1 MRLGCLFQTNRLEKT
16 VRVRKTLLPKAARG
30 GPPLLAPNG
39 AAHPQLSTASIAPLG
54 STATRHW
61 RVSQRSARLM
71 QTEHPIPT
79 WPSLYNF
86 LIEIEPI
93 AGKPPVQPSGHY
105 LYNAN
110 GQGLLNIESER
121 LLISWPADIYRFT
134 LYWTLVFYTPAFFIC
149 GLYAFLNLTFTQ
161 QSRVRRFLR
170 LAPSK
175 YTAVPTRSD
184 MPLKAVRNM
193 LSPDAP
199 NAGYM
204 PGRSRAK
211 HNERRSRL
219 TFSIIVAFTFAVC
232 AVGGAVVGS
241 AVTGYVMAGLFKVA
255 RYNMST

>member
-1 MRLGCLFQTNRLEKT
+1 
-16 VRVRKTLLPKAARG
+16 
-30 GPPLLAPNG
+30 
-39 AAHPQLSTASIAPLG
+39 
-54 STATRHW
+54 
-61 RVSQRSARLM
+61 M
-71 QTEHPIPT
+71 QAEHPVPP

-110 GQGLLNIESER
+110 
-121 LLISWPADIYRFT
+121 DIYHFT
-134 LYWTLVFYTPAFFIC
+134 LYWTLVFYTPGFLIC

-161 QSRVRRFLR
+161 HSRVRRFLC

-184 MPLKAVRNM
+184 IPLKAIRNT
-193 LSPDAP
+193 LSPDPHSA
-199 NAGYM
+199 AYM
-204 PGRSRAK
+204 PGRARTK

-241 AVTGYVMAGLFKVA
+241 AVTGYAMAGLFKVA
-255 RYNMST
+255 RYNMSTWIPFFLGIIQTLIGVLGLWPTVVDII